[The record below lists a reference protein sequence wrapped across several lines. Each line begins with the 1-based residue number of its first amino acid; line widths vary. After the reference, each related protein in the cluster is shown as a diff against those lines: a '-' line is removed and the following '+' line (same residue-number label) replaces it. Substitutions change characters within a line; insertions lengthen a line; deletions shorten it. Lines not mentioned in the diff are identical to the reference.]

1 MLSESD
7 SSARSLRHQCS
18 WNQATCPSSHSTGLT
33 IASFGPN
40 NCGPS
45 RSRVR
50 SRVRCLASRSCCDRV
65 SDNSANMGEIKH
77 SMKIALITPAGARS
91 RSGNR
96 HTAVRWAAMLRSLGH
111 KVRVSVSWD
120 GRPTDVMIAL
130 HARRSYD
137 AIARFRERFPDSPLV
152 VVLTGTDLYRDIRT
166 DKNAKA
172 WLALADRLVVLQDM
186 GRLELPARFR
196 RKTRVI
202 YQSAE
207 VHASRKPPSRRFRL
221 AVIGHL
227 REEKDPFRAALALAH
242 LRDLPELEIVHLG
255 EALSPEI
262 ARSARRLAHA
272 DPRYRWLGNV
282 PHWVA
287 MRWLSRSHALVVSSR
302 MEGGANVICE
312 AAAAGVP
319 VIASRV
325 SGNIGMLGRGYP
337 GYYRLADERSLAR
350 QVRRAALESA
360 YYARLE
366 RLTAARQPLFRPAAE
381 REGLRRLLAELA
393 PRPRPSRSRISRTG
407 AKLRR

>member
-1 MLSESD
+1 MLSERD
-7 SSARSLRHQCS
+7 SSARNLRHQYS

-50 SRVRCLASRSCCDRV
+50 RRVRCLASRNCCDRD
-65 SDNSANMGEIKH
+65 SGNMGEFKH

-96 HTAVRWAAMLRSLGH
+96 HTATRWAAMLRSLGH
-111 KVRVSVSWD
+111 RVRVSIRWD
-120 GRPTDVMIAL
+120 GRAADAMIAL
-130 HARRSYD
+130 HARRSH
-137 AIARFRERFPDSPLV
+137 ASIVRFRERSPASPLV
-152 VVLTGTDLYRDIRT
+152 VVLTGTDLYRDIRS
-166 DKNAKA
+166 DSDARA
-172 WLALADRLVVLQDM
+172 SLALADRLVVLQDM
-186 GRLELPARFR
+186 GRLELAARFR
-196 RKTRVI
+196 RKARVI
-202 YQSAE
+202 YQSAR
-207 VHASRKPPSRRFRL
+207 VRASGEPPSSRFRV

-227 REEKDPFRAALALAH
+227 RKEKDPFRTALALAH
-242 LRDLPELEIVHLG
+242 LVDLPQLEVVHLG
-255 EALSPEI
+255 KALSRDM
-262 ARSARRLAHA
+262 AREAQRLMRV
-272 DPRYRWLGNV
+272 DGRYRPLGNV

-287 MRWLSRSHALVVSSR
+287 LRWLSRSHLLVLSSR

-325 SGNIGMLGRGYP
+325 SGNVGMLGRGYP

-350 QVRRAALESA
+350 QIRRAALEPA

-366 RLTAARQPLFRPAAE
+366 RLTAARRPLFRPAAE

-393 PRPRPSRSRISRTG
+393 PRPKLSRSRISRTG

>member
-1 MLSESD
+1 MLSERD
-7 SSARSLRHQCS
+7 SSERSLRHQSS

-40 NCGPS
+40 NWGPS

-50 SRVRCLASRSCCDRV
+50 SRVRPLASRNCCDRD
-65 SDNSANMGEIKH
+65 SGNMGEFKH

-91 RSGNR
+91 RTGNR
-96 HTAVRWAAMLRSLGH
+96 HTATRWASMLRSLGH
-111 KVRVSVSWD
+111 
-120 GRPTDVMIAL
+120 
-130 HARRSYD
+130 
-137 AIARFRERFPDSPLV
+137 
-152 VVLTGTDLYRDIRT
+152 
-166 DKNAKA
+166 
-172 WLALADRLVVLQDM
+172 ADRLVVLQDM

-207 VHASRKPPSRRFRL
+207 VHASREPPSRRFRI

-242 LRDLPELEIVHLG
+242 LRDLPELEIVQLG
-255 EALSPEI
+255 EALSPEM
-262 ARSARRLAHA
+262 ARSARRLARA

-287 MRWLSRSHALVVSSR
+287 MRWLARSHVLVLSSR

-325 SGNIGMLGRGYP
+325 SGNVGMLGRGYP
-337 GYYRLADERSLAR
+337 GTYRLADERGLAR
-350 QVRRAALESA
+350 QIRRAASDSP
-360 YYARLE
+360 YYARLK
-366 RLTAARQPLFRPAAE
+366 RLIAARRSLFLPETE
-381 REGLRRLLAELA
+381 RRSLKRLIAELE
-393 PRPRPSRSRISRTG
+393 S
-407 AKLRR
+407 